1 MHNAAKKVT
10 DHMQGIADIFNAQIH
25 VGDDALHALLEKWN
39 HVRTLNRHEFL
50 ARPGEIETSLFFV
63 SAGTMRIYYPNESEE
78 ICVGFAYSNTL
89 ICSYP
94 SFISRKPSQYYIQAL
109 TKTRLVSISRKDF
122 YSLFERFP
130 EVERGW
136 RLLEEQ
142 ALLGKIE
149 REVEMLTFSPEQ
161 RYTRLLERSPHIFQL
176 IPRKYIASYLR
187 MSPETLSRLGT

>member
-1 MHNAAKKVT
+1 MEIPAKKVT
-10 DHMQGIADIFNAQIH
+10 DHEKGIADIFNAQIPLS
-25 VGDDALHALLEKWN
+25 GDALQALLDKWN

-50 ARPGEIETSLFFV
+50 AKPGETETQLFFV

-78 ICVGFAYSNTL
+78 ICVGFAYANTL

-94 SFISRKPSQYYIQAL
+94 SFISQKPSQYYIQAL

-122 YSLFERFP
+122 YSLFETFP
-130 EVERGW
+130 AVERGW

-161 RYTRLLERSPHIFQL
+161 RYTRLLERSPHLFQL

-187 MSPETLSRLGT
+187 MSPETLSRLGN